1 MQVTEHEDN
10 LSLHYGNTRNRQ
22 EKLLVLSDDERTAA
36 ADRFRSELEAEHQRR
51 HEKIQN
57 RREKARAK
65 RYRKKSENRQVEL
78 YEIQEK
84 VREQFYKDNDYK
96 LYTDS
101 TGRQSWLS
109 PEEYEWRMARRK
121 NRSHRRKI
129 YEPAFG
135 NRRPLWLFWA
145 GMIALAV
152 SLGLL
157 LVN

>member
-1 MQVTEHEDN
+1 
-10 LSLHYGNTRNRQ
+10 
-22 EKLLVLSDDERTAA
+22 LVLSEDERDAATA
-36 ADRFRSELEAEHQRR
+36 RFKAELEAEHQRR
-51 HEKIQN
+51 HEKIHR

-78 YEIQEK
+78 FEIQEG
-84 VREQFYKDNDYK
+84 VREQFYKDNNYK

-129 YEPAFG
+129 YEPDLG
-135 NRRPLWLFWA
+135 NRRPMWVFYAAMLA
-145 GMIALAV
+145 IAIAL
-152 SLGLL
+152 GLA
-157 LVN
+157 LVK

>member
-1 MQVTEHEDN
+1 MQGIKLEDN
-10 LSLHYGNTRNRQ
+10 LARYSPNTRNPL
-22 EKLLVLSDDERTAA
+22 EFLLALSDDERTSA

-51 HEKIQN
+51 HEKIQS

-78 YEIQEK
+78 YEIQEV

-121 NRSHRRKI
+121 NRGHRRKI

-145 GMIALAV
+145 GMVALAV